1 MTYTGKSLVLA
12 ATLAATL
19 VGAGGEAFAQQAQC
33 DNYARNYASSTVR
46 GQDVAGG
53 AIAGAIGGALI
64 GGIAGGG
71 RGAGTGAL
79 IGTGV
84 GAVGGAV
91 NNEARWRQ
99 VYWAAYNDCMSRS
112 APAPAYYGGGGGG
125 GYAPEPWT
133 QEWYNYCRSKYR
145 SFNPQTGKYL
155 ASSGQYKMC
164 R

>member
-1 MTYTGKSLVLA
+1 MAFAHRLA
-12 ATLAATL
+12 ATAAIVATL
-19 VGAGGEAFAQQAQC
+19 AVAGAGVAEAQQARC
-33 DNYARNYASSTVR
+33 DAYARNYAQSTVR
-46 GQDVAGG
+46 GQDVVGG
-53 AIAGAIGGALI
+53 AMAGAIGGAII

-79 IGTGV
+79 IGSGV

-112 APAPAYYGGGGGG
+112 TAPAYYGGGGYR
-125 GYAPEPWT
+125 YAPEPWT
-133 QEWYNYCRSKYR
+133 AEWYDYCRRKYR
-145 SFNPQTGKYL
+145 SFNPRTGKFL
-155 ASSGQYKMC
+155 ASSGQYKFC

>member
-1 MTYTGKSLVLA
+1 MAFANRLA
-12 ATLAATL
+12 ATAVAVASLAIA
-19 VGAGGEAFAQQAQC
+19 GAGTAEAQQARC
-33 DNYARNYASSTVR
+33 DAYARDYAQSTVR
-46 GQDVAGG
+46 GQDVVGG
-53 AIAGAIGGALI
+53 AMAGAIGGAII

-79 IGTGV
+79 IGSGV

-91 NNEARWRQ
+91 NNESRWRQ

-112 APAPAYYGGGGGG
+112 SAPAYYSGG

-133 QEWYNYCRSKYR
+133 AEWYDYCRRKYR
-145 SFNPQTGKYL
+145 SFNPQTGKFL